1 MIVKVAFEY
10 TVGRS
15 TTTRSNTVLVH
26 LDGDVEAAMRHRIA
40 EKLSKSGRGDVNKI
54 TITSI
59 DPLNNAV
66 MYLKDY

>member
-1 MIVKVAFEY
+1 MIVKVTFEY

-15 TTTRSNTVLVH
+15 TTVRSNTVLVH